1 VRYLSLG
8 VVALFAL
15 LSVSARADEWSHNYP
30 VTGKPDVVVDA
41 NDGEVEV
48 SVASSQQVEVRV
60 TTRGWKI
67 NDDVQVTGNQSG
79 NRVEV
84 KLHKTARVCFGFC
97 FQSIKVEV
105 HVPRESDVNIH
116 TGDGNVRVDRVR
128 GNLQLETND
137 GDVRVHDVEGSL
149 HADTHDGNLDV
160 NGRFDLLNL
169 HTGDGNIDAEVSASS
184 APQQPGWMLRTGD
197 GNVRMRL
204 PDRLGA
210 DLDAHSGDGHVRVDF
225 PITTSTAGQE
235 NAVRGKINGGGIPI
249 ELRTGDGDIHVEKM

>member
-1 VRYLSLG
+1 VRRLSLIALL
-8 VVALFAL
+8 ALFSLA
-15 LSVSARADEWSHNYP
+15 ARADEWSHNYP
-30 VTGKPDVVVDA
+30 VTGKPEVVVDA

-60 TTRGWKI
+60 ITRGSKI

-79 NRVEV
+79 NRVEI
-84 KLHKTARVCFGFC
+84 KLHKASRVCFGFC

-105 HVPRESDVNIH
+105 RVPRESDLNIH
-116 TGDGNVRVDRVR
+116 TGDGNVRIDSVR

-137 GDVRVHDVEGSL
+137 GDVRLHDVEGSV
-149 HADTHDGNLDV
+149 HADTHDGNIDV
-160 NGRFDLLNL
+160 NGRVDLLNL

-184 APQQPGWMLRTGD
+184 TPQPVWMLRTGD

-204 PDRLGA
+204 PDKLGA
-210 DLDAHSGDGHVRVDF
+210 DLDAHTGDGHVRVDF
-225 PITTSTAGQE
+225 PVTTSTAGQE
-235 NAVRGKINGGGIPI
+235 NSVRGKINGGGVSI